1 MSVLLMSYLIF
12 FTWET
17 FDLHL
22 HFLFQN
28 IISLQMLVY
37 YLDDDKYTDK
47 KCTCLYA
54 FI

>member
-1 MSVLLMSYLIF
+1 MSVLLMSYLII

-17 FDLHL
+17 FDL

-37 YLDDDKYTDK
+37 YLNIGDKYTDK